1 MKRILSLILAVI
13 FFMGVNIPT
22 YAAMPETITPL
33 WANTSQAQV
42 TFVIRDNG
50 EASWT
55 IICDGK
61 SSCTG
66 IDAITYIERKIGT
79 FWVKID
85 LGVPNNEY
93 RYSTTNS
100 YLVQNHETTITSPGT
115 YRAVVIFTVYGTVED
130 EAFTL
135 RNEHGYG
142 LP

>member
-42 TFVIRDNG
+42 TFVIR
-50 EASWT
+50 
-55 IICDGK
+55 DGK